1 MKYRKGLEFE
11 ITVAISEG
19 LDFLCKRFS
28 HSSKNIQLL
37 VFASFHVVELQ
48 QTLFVVKM
56 TRLLVLFFDIQN
68 KDAFYTFQI

>member
-1 MKYRKGLEFE
+1 MKRTIIAKIMKYRKGLEFE

-28 HSSKNIQLL
+28 HSSKNIELL
-37 VFASFHVVELQ
+37 VFASCHVVVLQ

-56 TRLLVLFFDIQN
+56 TFS
-68 KDAFYTFQI
+68 TFLRHSN